1 MATLPEKR
9 VNFNP
14 KLHISHTGSELS
26 TDAGLV
32 LVKELMAQLNF
43 TTLAYQLVHFD
54 DQRHYARY
62 SNVSLLEQVVLQLI
76 AGYPADLA
84 ATSLRDDPTFK
95 LLLAQPQLASQPSL
109 SRFWQRCDEQTIT
122 SLQTLNQ
129 ALLDQAWTGAK
140 QQQLILD
147 IDSTHADTHG
157 HQEKTAFNAHYG
169 TTGYHP
175 LVAFDVQTGHCLKAQ
190 LRPGN
195 VYTSTD
201 IAPFITPL
209 LQHYHQVKPNADIL
223 VCGDSGFATP
233 ELYETCEA
241 NDTFYLIRLKA
252 NRRLNQLAERFVQI
266 SDEQNWTETEV
277 HYYRASYQARS
288 WPKPRQ
294 IYIKSTRPAGELL
307 FQHEY
312 LVSNL
317 TSFVAED
324 AFHAYHQRGQMENYI
339 KEAKAG
345 FYLDKMTS
353 LQFIPNYA
361 RMMLSVLA
369 YNLVSLMRQ
378 LLPAQHQRLQVTT
391 LRLWLFKVAGKLVTS
406 GRQLY
411 LKLSRHHVY
420 QDLFYQLLARI
431 QALQWG

>member
-14 KLHISHTGSELS
+14 KLHISHTGGELS

-175 LVAFDVQTGHCLKAQ
+175 LVAFDGQTGHCLKAQ

-201 IAPFITPL
+201 IAPL
-209 LQHYHQVKPNADIL
+209 YHTTTTALSSSQ
-223 VCGDSGFATP
+223 T
-233 ELYETCEA
+233 
-241 NDTFYLIRLKA
+241 
-252 NRRLNQLAERFVQI
+252 ER
-266 SDEQNWTETEV
+266 
-277 HYYRASYQARS
+277 
-288 WPKPRQ
+288 
-294 IYIKSTRPAGELL
+294 
-307 FQHEY
+307 
-312 LVSNL
+312 
-317 TSFVAED
+317 
-324 AFHAYHQRGQMENYI
+324 
-339 KEAKAG
+339 
-345 FYLDKMTS
+345 
-353 LQFIPNYA
+353 
-361 RMMLSVLA
+361 
-369 YNLVSLMRQ
+369 
-378 LLPAQHQRLQVTT
+378 
-391 LRLWLFKVAGKLVTS
+391 
-406 GRQLY
+406 
-411 LKLSRHHVY
+411 
-420 QDLFYQLLARI
+420 
-431 QALQWG
+431 